1 MNTGTKLTRGSIEVR
16 RVVVTGIGAVTPL
29 GNSMEETWANL
40 LEGKSGI
47 GPITKFD
54 TTGFDVTFAGEVKNF
69 NADLY
74 IPKKEQKKMD
84 VFIHYA
90 MAATKMAF
98 DQSKFPMT
106 PDHLENVGTMIGVGI
121 GGLPDIEE
129 QITKCNEKGPGR
141 ISPFFIPAVLTNM
154 AAGQV
159 SIQFGL
165 KGLNYSITSACATG
179 AHSLGEAYNAIR
191 YGALDA
197 CVAGGTEGT
206 VCPMAIGG
214 FSAMRALST
223 RNDSPQT
230 ASRPFD
236 ANRDGFVLGEGCA
249 VLILESL
256 EHALKRDAPILCEM
270 IGYGSSSDAHHMTT
284 PAPGGAGA
292 ALSMNRALKDAKINP
307 EQVQYINAHATS
319 TPAGDELEN
328 MAIKTVFGDHAK
340 KLMVGGTKSMTGHTL
355 GAAGA
360 LESAICVMALKD
372 QIVPPTINLETPGPG
387 CDLDYIPGKARKA
400 KLDVVVN
407 NSFGFGGTNAT
418 TVFAIYRPTDK
429 PT

>member
-1 MNTGTKLTRGSIEVR
+1 MSAKLTRGSVDVK
-16 RVVVTGIGAVTPL
+16 RVVVTGVGAVTPL

-54 TTGFDVTFAGEVKNF
+54 TTNFDVKFAGEVKNF
-69 NADLY
+69 NADTY

-90 MAATKMAF
+90 IAATKMAL

-106 PDHLENVGTMIGVGI
+106 PEHLENTGAMIGVGI
-121 GGLPDIEE
+121 GGLPDIED

-159 SIQFGL
+159 SIQFGF

-191 YGALDA
+191 YGSLDA
-197 CVAGGTEGT
+197 CIAGGTEGT
-206 VCPMAIGG
+206 VCPSAIGG
-214 FSAMRALST
+214 FAAMRALST
-223 RNDSPQT
+223 RNDEPQK

-236 ANRDGFVLGEGCA
+236 KNRDGFVLSEGCA
-249 VLILESL
+249 VVMLESL
-256 EHALKRDAPILCEM
+256 EHALKRGAPILCEM

-292 ALSMNRALKDAKINP
+292 ALSMKRALKDAKISP
-307 EQVQYINAHATS
+307 EQVQYVNAHATS

-328 MAIKTVFGDHAK
+328 LAIKNVFGEHSK
-340 KLMVGGTKSMTGHTL
+340 KMMIGGTKSMTGHTL

-372 QIVPPTINLETPGPG
+372 QIVPPTINLETPGEG
-387 CDLDYIPGKARKA
+387 CDLDYIPGKARKS
-400 KLDVVVN
+400 KLDVVMN

-418 TVFAIYRPTDK
+418 TVFASYK
-429 PT
+429 P

>member
-1 MNTGTKLTRGSIEVR
+1 MNLNRGTREIR
-16 RVVVTGIGAVTPL
+16 RVVVTGVGAVTPL
-29 GNSMEETWANL
+29 GNSMAETWANL

-47 GPITKFD
+47 APITKFD
-54 TTGFDVTFAGEVKNF
+54 TTAFDVKFAGEVKNF
-69 NADLY
+69 NADNY
-74 IPKKEQKKMD
+74 IHKKEQKKMD

-90 MAATKMAF
+90 MAATKMAMEMA
-98 DQSKFPMT
+98 QFPNDPT
-106 PDHLENVGTMIGVGI
+106 TLENTGTMVGVGI

-129 QITKCNEKGPGR
+129 TIVKLKDRGPGR

-154 AAGQV
+154 ASGQI
-159 SIQFGL
+159 SIAFGF

-191 YGALDA
+191 YGSLEA
-197 CVAGGTEGT
+197 CIAGGTEGS
-206 VCPMAIGG
+206 VCGSAVGG
-214 FSAMRALST
+214 FAAMRALST

-236 ANRDGFVLGEGCA
+236 KNRDGFVFSEGAA
-249 VLILESL
+249 VMILESL
-256 EHALKRDAPILCEM
+256 ESALKRNAPIICEM
-270 IGYGSSSDAHHMTT
+270 IGYGASSDANHMTT

-292 ALSMNRALKDAKINP
+292 AMSMRRALKDAGISP

-328 MAIKTVFGDHAK
+328 EAIKSVFGAHAK
-340 KLMVGGTKSMTGHTL
+340 KILVGGTKSMTGHLL

-360 LESAICVMALKD
+360 LESAICAMAIKD
-372 QIVPPTINLETPGPG
+372 QIVPPTINLETPDEG
-387 CDLDYIPGKARKA
+387 CDLDYIKDKARKL
-400 KLDVVVN
+400 KLEVAVN

-418 TVFAIYRPTDK
+418 TVFARYTP
-429 PT
+429 

>member
-1 MNTGTKLTRGSIEVR
+1 MSAKLTRGSVDVK
-16 RVVVTGIGAVTPL
+16 RVVVTGVGAVTPL

-54 TTGFDVTFAGEVKNF
+54 TTNFDVKFAGEVKNF
-69 NADLY
+69 NADTY

-90 MAATKMAF
+90 IAATKMAL

-106 PDHLENVGTMIGVGI
+106 PEHLENTGAMIGVGI
-121 GGLPDIEE
+121 GGLPDIED
-129 QITKCNEKGPGR
+129 QITKCNEKGPSR

-159 SIQFGL
+159 SIQFGF

-191 YGALDA
+191 YGSLDA
-197 CVAGGTEGT
+197 CIAGGTEGT
-206 VCPMAIGG
+206 VCPSAIGG
-214 FSAMRALST
+214 FAAMRALST
-223 RNDSPQT
+223 RNDEPQK

-236 ANRDGFVLGEGCA
+236 KNRDGFVLSEGCA
-249 VLILESL
+249 VVMLESL
-256 EHALKRDAPILCEM
+256 EHALKRGAPILCEM

-292 ALSMNRALKDAKINP
+292 ALSMKRALKDAKISP
-307 EQVQYINAHATS
+307 EQVQYVNAHATS

-328 MAIKTVFGDHAK
+328 LAIKNVFGEHSK
-340 KLMVGGTKSMTGHTL
+340 KMMIGGTKSMTGHTL

-372 QIVPPTINLETPGPG
+372 QIVPPTINLETPGEG
-387 CDLDYIPGKARKA
+387 CDLDYIPGKARKS
-400 KLDVVVN
+400 KLDVVMN

-418 TVFAIYRPTDK
+418 TVFASYK
-429 PT
+429 P